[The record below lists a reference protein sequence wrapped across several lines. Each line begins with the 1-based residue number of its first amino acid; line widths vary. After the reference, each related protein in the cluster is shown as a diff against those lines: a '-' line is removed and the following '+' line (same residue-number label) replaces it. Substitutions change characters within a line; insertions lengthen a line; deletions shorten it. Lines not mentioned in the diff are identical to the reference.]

1 MIEMIWLF
9 FMVLVGMAM
18 ISVLTLVGGCVLGL
32 IIAVVKALVTMIKG

>member
-18 ISVLTLVGGCVLGL
+18 VSVLALVGGCVLGL
-32 IIAVVKALVTMIKG
+32 LIAIVKGLVTMIKG